1 MIPKIIHYCWLSDDP
16 IPNKLQS
23 CIDSWHKFLPDYE
36 FVLWDRNRFDVDKI
50 PWTKQAFESK
60 KYAFAADY
68 IRLYAVY
75 TYGGIYMDMD
85 VEVVRPFDPFLSNS
99 YILGYE
105 RKESIE
111 AGVFG
116 GEKGAMWI
124 KKCLDYYNDRNF
136 INPDGSF
143 NIRPLPRIM
152 FDCLEEE
159 RKIFDIYPNDYLTAK
174 SYETGIV
181 TVTENTFAIHHFAG
195 SWVSDVDR
203 YAHELKKKLTFLP
216 KSIRIVVARFCSRVR
231 YNGFVAAY
239 RELANKIWK
248 KIK

>member
-1 MIPKIIHYCWLSDDP
+1 MIPKIIHYCWLSGDP
-16 IPNKLQS
+16 IPEKLQR
-23 CIDSWHKFLPDYE
+23 CMDTWHKKLPDYE
-36 FVLWDRNRFDVDKI
+36 FMLWDRDRFDI
-50 PWTKQAFESK
+50 NQTAWTKQAFESK

-68 IRLYAVY
+68 IRLYAIY
-75 TYGGIYMDMD
+75 NYGGIYMDMD

-105 RKESIE
+105 RNASIE

-159 RKIFDIYPNDYLTAK
+159 RKTFRIFPHDYLTAK
-174 SYETGIV
+174 SLGEV
-181 TVTENTFAIHHFAG
+181 TVTENTITIHHFEG
-195 SWVSDVDR
+195 SWIQGK
-203 YAHELKKKLTFLP
+203 LKFKRNIARLLGNRLTSIIVNIKRFL
-216 KSIRIVVARFCSRVR
+216 VR
-231 YNGFVAAY
+231 YM
-239 RELANKIWK
+239 
-248 KIK
+248 